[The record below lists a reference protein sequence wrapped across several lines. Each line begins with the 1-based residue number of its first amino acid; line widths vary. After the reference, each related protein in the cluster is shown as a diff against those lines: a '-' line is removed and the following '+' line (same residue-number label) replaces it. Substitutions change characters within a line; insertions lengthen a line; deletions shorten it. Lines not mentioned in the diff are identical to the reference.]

1 VRGGR
6 GVLAAVA
13 IAAVAACATPPARP
27 PLEASGMLVSA
38 LPSEVRL
45 AFEDYQEKARGRMLS
60 ISIRVA
66 HGASQSLEGMTLV
79 SATGQLA
86 VGEGAARR
94 TFPIVPWGSKRL
106 PGRFQ
111 LAWMGKR
118 PDGTDKQ
125 PAYYE
130 YGFEPAPLEG
140 LPAGAI
146 DYELTAVIEWQGR
159 QAAVSGRGRALPGPW
174 RGSYPP
180 PEPGTAT
187 RY

>member
-1 VRGGR
+1 
-6 GVLAAVA
+6 VLAAVV
-13 IAAVAACATPPARP
+13 IASVAACATTTPARP
-27 PLEASGMLVSA
+27 PLEASGTLDSA

-45 AFEDYQEKARGRMLS
+45 TFEDYREKARGRMLS

-66 HGASQSLEGMTLV
+66 HSASQSLEGMTLI

-111 LAWMGKR
+111 LTWIGKR

-130 YGFEPAPLEG
+130 YGFEPAPIEG

-159 QAAVSGRGRALPGPW
+159 QAAVSGRARALPGPW
-174 RGSYPP
+174 RGSSPP

-187 RY
+187 RF